1 LIKWRGITV
10 RLHPLFLLLMAVAAA
25 AGLFVE
31 LVTLFVIVVIHELGH
46 VAAALHYGWRIREI
60 QLLPFGGVAEVE
72 EAGTIPVRQETV
84 VALAGPLQNA
94 WLALSGWAMGQAG
107 WADRA
112 WSADFA
118 AANVWIGLFNL
129 LPFLPLDGG
138 KLMQAWLS
146 LRLPYH
152 AALRRSI
159 LISIA
164 GGAMLA
170 AASAWPVFRGGPVQ
184 LNLLVI
190 GIFLIAS
197 GWYQWRNIPYL
208 FFRFLVHRS
217 RRSAEKM
224 DAGTIAHPIVVSQG
238 RPLSSVVRL
247 LMKERYHLIYVMNGG
262 RIQQVVP
269 EGAVIEGFLDHFR
282 SR

>member
-1 LIKWRGITV
+1 MTV
-10 RLHPLFLLLMAVAAA
+10 RLHPLFVLMMAVAAA

-31 LVTLFVIVVIHELGH
+31 LATLFVIVAIHELGH

-60 QLLPFGGVAEVE
+60 RLLPFGGVAEVE

-94 WLALSGWAMGQAG
+94 WLALSGWALGQAG

-112 WSADFA
+112 WAADFA
-118 AANVWIGLFNL
+118 AANIWIGLFNL
-129 LPFLPLDGG
+129 LPILPLDGG

-152 AALRRSI
+152 AALRRSVV
-159 LISIA
+159 ISLA
-164 GGAMLA
+164 GGAALT
-170 AASAWPVFRGGPVQ
+170 AASAWPALGGGHVQ
-184 LNLLVI
+184 LNFLLI
-190 GIFLIAS
+190 GFFLLAS

-208 FFRFLVHRS
+208 FIRFLVHRS
-217 RRSAEKM
+217 RRSAEKL
-224 DAGTIAHPIVVSQG
+224 DAGAIAHPIVVSPH

-247 LMKERYHLIYVMNGG
+247 FMKERYHLIYVMNDG
-262 RIQQVVP
+262 RIQRVIP
-269 EGAVIEGFLDHFR
+269 EGAVIEGFLARLR